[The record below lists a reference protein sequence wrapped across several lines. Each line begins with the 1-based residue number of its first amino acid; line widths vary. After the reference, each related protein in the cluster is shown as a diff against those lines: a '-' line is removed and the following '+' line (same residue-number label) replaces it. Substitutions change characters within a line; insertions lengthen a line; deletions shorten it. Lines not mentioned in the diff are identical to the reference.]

1 MWIISTVGFFS
12 VVQKPSEP
20 GLTVRARARAD
31 LEALR
36 DRYLP
41 NLGDIEESADTDYR
55 YRARASHA
63 EVASALAAIT
73 TDVRYPNFKNEVAR
87 RQGAARAGVYHE
99 VWAALRGVSEI
110 EKR

>member
-1 MWIISTVGFFS
+1 MRAC
-12 VVQKPSEP
+12 
-20 GLTVRARARAD
+20 VRGD

-41 NLGDIEESADTDYR
+41 NLGDIEESAHRDHR

-73 TDVRYPNFKNEVAR
+73 TDVRYPNFKSAVGATQG
-87 RQGAARAGVYHE
+87 RQREGVYHE
-99 VWAALRGVSEI
+99 VWRVLRGISRGEVKS
-110 EKR
+110 